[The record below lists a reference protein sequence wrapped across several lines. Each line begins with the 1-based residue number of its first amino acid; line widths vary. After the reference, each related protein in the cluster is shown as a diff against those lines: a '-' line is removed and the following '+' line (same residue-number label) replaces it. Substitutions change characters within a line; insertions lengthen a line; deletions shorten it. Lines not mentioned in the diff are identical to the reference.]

1 MKFRY
6 LALLFCCLSVAA
18 FAGKH
23 APLPPALMEARTVYI
38 DNQSGNAAF
47 ADRCYD
53 ELRKWGRFK
62 IVPGPKGADII
73 FRISAATHSAGARAS
88 TTTTLYGNTA
98 SSDTDITQNR
108 YGVTTIEVLE
118 PPTGQVLWS
127 DSRPWGNLYTGF
139 RSATR
144 AVVKELKKRVQ
155 EQESAQAAY
164 STSPTNPKGDA
175 NHPAQAAAD
184 QSEPDCGAAT
194 EEDARREAIAWA
206 NKHPEYHPT
215 PENAQKVVGYM
226 ESHGLC
232 STQQNFDTAYNAVRS
247 EQDAH
252 SATGATKTESQLTVL
267 MLDGRNGTFNN
278 RFAAECPGTRM
289 AFPFERGQPEFQWAV
304 ALVSE
309 PSPAWILFRVPS
321 SGMHVLLAP
330 ENDVD
335 SAVRRACNLVK
346 KSETATWVPN

>member
-1 MKFRY
+1 MKFRC
-6 LALLFCCLSVAA
+6 LALLFCFLPVAA

-23 APLPPALMEARTVYI
+23 APLPPTLMEAKTVYI

-53 ELRKWGRFK
+53 ELRRWGRFK
-62 IVPGPKGADII
+62 IVPDPKGADII
-73 FRISAATHSAGARAS
+73 FRISTATHSTGARAS
-88 TTTTLYGNTA
+88 ST
-98 SSDTDITQNR
+98 
-108 YGVTTIEVLE
+108 TTIEVLE
-118 PPTGQVLWS
+118 ASTGQVLWS

-155 EQESAQAAY
+155 EQESAPAAY
-164 STSPTNPKGDA
+164 NTSPTIPKSDA
-175 NHPAQAAAD
+175 NRFAQAGVG
-184 QSEPDCGAAT
+184 QSEPDCGATT
-194 EEDARREAIAWA
+194 EEDARREGIAWA
-206 NKHPEYHPT
+206 SKHPEYHPT

-232 STQQNFDTAYNAVRS
+232 PTQQNFDTAYNAVRS
-247 EQDAH
+247 QQDAQ
-252 SATGATKTESQLTVL
+252 SGTGAIKTEPQLTVL
-267 MLDGRNGTFNN
+267 MLDDRNGTFNH
-278 RFAAECPGTRM
+278 RFAAECPELGM
-289 AFPFERGQPEFQWAV
+289 AFPFERGQPESQWAV

-309 PSPAWILFRVPS
+309 PSPAWILFREPS
-321 SGMHVLLAP
+321 SGMHVVLAP

-346 KSETATWVPN
+346 KPETATWVPN